1 MRGMCKLCLAESDL
15 QQSHV
20 IPRSYFKRLK
30 KENGKIVV
38 FEDGIKSL
46 VGNFDPKEPM
56 LCRNCEQFLSINYE
70 QYGIRVLRDHKNFRK
85 NADHIIIGSFQYER
99 FYLYLLSILW
109 RASIAKDA
117 YYDTVQGTESLDDL
131 FRHCIAEKKLRINK
145 LSGLRLDHFIK
156 VSVFRIV
163 DSTFHISDEIIKD
176 ILSNFVQKISETH
189 KGITWYFIVEGF
201 IIYYNFFIGKDFHEA
216 RATKFLSQLKKGS
229 HQKILKV
236 EITQSKTLIDL
247 FNSMIRGSY

>member
-30 KENGKIVV
+30 KENGKIVL

-85 NADHIIIGSFQYER
+85 NADHIIIGSFQYEK
-99 FYLYLLSILW
+99 FYLYLLSI
-109 RASIAKDA
+109 RS
-117 YYDTVQGTESLDDL
+117 
-131 FRHCIAEKKLRINK
+131 
-145 LSGLRLDHFIK
+145 
-156 VSVFRIV
+156 
-163 DSTFHISDEIIKD
+163 
-176 ILSNFVQKISETH
+176 
-189 KGITWYFIVEGF
+189 
-201 IIYYNFFIGKDFHEA
+201 
-216 RATKFLSQLKKGS
+216 
-229 HQKILKV
+229 
-236 EITQSKTLIDL
+236 
-247 FNSMIRGSY
+247 